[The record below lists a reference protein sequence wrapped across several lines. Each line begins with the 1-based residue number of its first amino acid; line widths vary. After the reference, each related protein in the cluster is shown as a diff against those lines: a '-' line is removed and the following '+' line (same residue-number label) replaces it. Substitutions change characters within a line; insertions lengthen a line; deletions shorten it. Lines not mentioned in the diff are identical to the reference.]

1 MQAADDPGRRVLPP
15 DLARILHDLRGPLNS
30 LTMHLEVLKRTASG
44 DTGAE
49 ESLRTALQ
57 QLGRLAEMIPAAL
70 AVTSLELGPVRP
82 VDLGV
87 LAARVRDAEAA
98 GTVTIAAGGWPSVAG
113 DEALLTLA
121 LTHLLRN
128 AVEATADGAKA
139 PAITGTTAN
148 GEALVQVRDWGPGL
162 RTANPRLL
170 FKLLQS
176 TKPGHRGLGLV
187 TVERIARLHG
197 GELRFESLGDGALVT
212 LALPALTS
220 TRG

>member
-1 MQAADDPGRRVLPP
+1 MQAADDPGRRVLPA

-98 GTVTIAAGGWPSVAG
+98 GTVTIAAGRLAVGRGRRSAPDAG
-113 DEALLTLA
+113 AHA
-121 LTHLLRN
+121 S
-128 AVEATADGAKA
+128 AA
-139 PAITGTTAN
+139 
-148 GEALVQVRDWGPGL
+148 
-162 RTANPRLL
+162 
-170 FKLLQS
+170 
-176 TKPGHRGLGLV
+176 
-187 TVERIARLHG
+187 
-197 GELRFESLGDGALVT
+197 
-212 LALPALTS
+212 
-220 TRG
+220 

>member
-1 MQAADDPGRRVLPP
+1 MQAADDLGRRVLPP

-98 GTVTIAAGGWPSVAG
+98 GTVTIAAGSWPSAVASTALRSRCGTG
-113 DEALLTLA
+113 DRDCARPTPGCSSSSCSPPSP
-121 LTHLLRN
+121 
-128 AVEATADGAKA
+128 DIGA
-139 PAITGTTAN
+139 
-148 GEALVQVRDWGPGL
+148 WGW
-162 RTANPRLL
+162 
-170 FKLLQS
+170 
-176 TKPGHRGLGLV
+176 
-187 TVERIARLHG
+187 
-197 GELRFESLGDGALVT
+197 
-212 LALPALTS
+212 
-220 TRG
+220 

>member
-1 MQAADDPGRRVLPP
+1 MQASDDPGWRVLPA

-30 LTMHLEVLKRTASG
+30 LTMHLEVLKRTVSG

-57 QLGRLAEMIPAAL
+57 QLGRLAEMIPAAM
-70 AVTSLELGPVRP
+70 AVTSLELGPLRS
-82 VDLGV
+82 VDLGA
-87 LAARVRDAEAA
+87 LAARVRDGEGA
-98 GTVTIAAGGWPSVAG
+98 GAVTVSAGDWPSVVG

-121 LTHLLRN
+121 LAHLLRN
-128 AVEATADGAKA
+128 AVEATAAGAKA

-148 GEALVQVRDWGPGL
+148 GEVLVQVRDWGPGL
-162 RTANPRLL
+162 RTTNPKLL

-197 GELRFESLGDGALVT
+197 GELRFESPGDGALVT

-220 TRG
+220 ARA

>member
-1 MQAADDPGRRVLPP
+1 MQATDDPGRRVLPA

-30 LTMHLEVLKRTASG
+30 LTMHLEVLKRTVSG

-57 QLGRLAEMIPAAL
+57 QLGRLAEMIPAAM
-70 AVTSLELGPVRP
+70 AVTSLELGPLRS

-87 LAARVRDAEAA
+87 LAARVRDGEGA
-98 GTVTIAAGGWPSVAG
+98 GAVTVSAGDWPSVAG

-121 LTHLLRN
+121 LAHLLRN
-128 AVEATADGAKA
+128 AVEATAAGAKA
-139 PAITGTTAN
+139 PAITGTMAN

-162 RTANPRLL
+162 RTTNSKLL

-197 GELRFESLGDGALVT
+197 GELRFESPGDGALVT

-220 TRG
+220 ARA